1 MWLADHASVFGNHLG
16 GGRDVNW
23 IDGGV
28 QLAGSLTSLKVGF
41 TLEGQGHDDFLEGS
55 ISGTFPNSID
65 SALQLASSVL
75 CTSQRVGGSQA
86 EIVLAMRAKD
96 NLVGSLHVR
105 AKFCHKV
112 SKFPRHVPPGGVGNV
127 QGGCPL
133 FDDRREDLIQ
143 KFGIRTPG
151 IFGRKFNI
159 VAAQALGELDSV
171 HGNLGNLLGCFL
183 EFGFHVNRTRG
194 DKGVNSRKLGSFDGI
209 PGSLNVLG
217 VGPGQTA
224 NDRDVSVFKDLVSNH
239 IGNLLDSGKVVRRS
253 NGETCLDNVH
263 TEFRKHFGDF
273 EFFSRCQ
280 GGTRALLSVT
290 KGGIKDPHI
299 IWVWNLS
306 GNVRWAL
313 FANLKDFFGGRIER
327 RL

>member
-1 MWLADHASVFGNHLG
+1 
-16 GGRDVNW
+16 
-23 IDGGV
+23 
-28 QLAGSLTSLKVGF
+28 
-41 TLEGQGHDDFLEGS
+41 
-55 ISGTFPNSID
+55 
-65 SALQLASSVL
+65 
-75 CTSQRVGGSQA
+75 
-86 EIVLAMRAKD
+86 MRAKD

-105 AKFCHKV
+105 PKLCDKV
-112 SKFPRHVPPGGVGNV
+112 SKFPGHVPSGGVGNV
-127 QGGCPL
+127 QGGCSL
-133 FDDRREDLIQ
+133 LDDRSEDLVQ
-143 KFGIRTPG
+143 KFGIRTPR

-159 VAAQALGELDSV
+159 IAAQALGELDSV

-194 DKGVNSRKLGSFDGI
+194 DKGVNSWKLGSLDGI
-209 PGSLNVLG
+209 PCSLNVLG

-224 NDRDVSVFKDLVSNH
+224 NDRDVSVFKNLVSDQ
-239 IGNLLDSGKVVRRS
+239 IGNLLHSGKVVRRS
-253 NGETCLDNVH
+253 NGETCLNNVH
-263 TEFRKHFGDF
+263 TEFRKHTGDF

-306 GNVRWAL
+306 GNILWAG
-313 FANLKDFFGGRIER
+313 FANLQDLVGARIES